1 MNLNSNTH
9 TFTYTHTQQ
18 RGEAAGGTEPS
29 AMARIVA
36 LSVSVDPTAEHDLQ
50 SFTSRFVDGN
60 IMLLLCNCAK
70 IAGFV
75 WIMM

>member
-9 TFTYTHTQQ
+9 TFTYSHTQQ

-36 LSVSVDPTAEHDLQ
+36 LSVSVDLTAEHDLR
-50 SFTSRFVDGN
+50 SFTSRFAGGN
-60 IMLLLCNCAK
+60 KLCNCAE

-75 WIMM
+75 WIMI